1 MIKINKDLNDIPPS
15 LLSEETHQKRQEL
28 INQKKY
34 IPTENYNKCYRASDI
49 KEKLKTIHHGK
60 CIYCEQIIEQFHVE
74 HYRPKSIYYWLA
86 FSWDNLLLACPVCNQ
101 KKLDNFPLEG
111 TQSITPPFFRKKKN
125 INHKFNNLS
134 SELNKFE
141 KPILINPELEDP
153 ENFIVFLKNGEIDSD
168 NPRYRK
174 TIEICQLSRPAIVER
189 RKKIIDSLKRKITK
203 ELTRAKTSKEQ
214 QNSLGSCI
222 RNFIDD
228 ASDPTKEFIGF
239 RRYVK
244 KHLLRSIIKQVF
256 PSQTKTQ

>member
-1 MIKINKDLNDIPPS
+1 MIKINKDLNDIPRS
-15 LLSEETHQKRQEL
+15 LLSEETHQRRQEL

-34 IPTENYNKCYRASDI
+34 IRTEHYNKCYRASDI

-60 CIYCEQIIEQFHVE
+60 CIYCEQIIEHFHVE

-111 TQSITPPFFRKKKN
+111 IQSLTPPFFTNKKD
-125 INHKFNNLS
+125 IARKFNNLS
-134 SELNKFE
+134 SELNKVE
-141 KPILINPELEDP
+141 KPILVNPELENP
-153 ENFIVFLKNGEIDSD
+153 ENFIFFLQNGEINS
-168 NPRYRK
+168 NSSRYRK

-203 ELTRAKTSKEQ
+203 ELIRAKTSKEQ
-214 QNSLGSCI
+214 QNSLRGCI

-228 ASDPTKEFIGF
+228 ASDPTNEFIGF

-244 KHLLRSIIKQVF
+244 KHLLHSIIKQVF
-256 PSQTKTQ
+256 PSQNKN